1 MEERICHQVC
11 YYYDLHPTEEDLMG
25 ESAAHLDLL
34 IYLMSV
40 LRGLFRDLPCAV
52 YGNLNFYQTLNP
64 QEPPLVPDVALIKGV
79 PYDPVTSWKVGEDG
93 PAPQVVF
100 ELLSKRTWERD
111 LSEKPLDYARMG
123 VQEYF
128 AYDPHP
134 TPLAPQ
140 TTQRLFGWRLDSRT
154 GIMRP
159 LSLRFH
165 GYLRSFELDSY
176 LLADGRWLRLYD
188 LSWHLRL
195 TEAEAEAQ
203 RAEVEAQRAE
213 AEAEARRTAERQAR
227 VLAEKLRSLGI
238 DPDQLS

>member
-1 MEERICHQVC
+1 MEERIRHQVS

-79 PYDPVTSWKVGEDG
+79 PYDPVTSWKVGQDG

-134 TPLAPQ
+134 MPLAPQ
-140 TTQRLFGWRLDSRT
+140 TTQRLFGWRLDPRA

-165 GYLRSFELDSY
+165 GYLRSLELDSY

-188 LSWHLRL
+188 PFWHLRL
-195 TEAEAEAQ
+195 TETEAEAQ
-203 RAEVEAQRAE
+203 RAEAE
-213 AEAEARRTAERQAR
+213 TVARRTAERQAR
-227 VLAEKLRSLGI
+227 TLAEKLRSLGI